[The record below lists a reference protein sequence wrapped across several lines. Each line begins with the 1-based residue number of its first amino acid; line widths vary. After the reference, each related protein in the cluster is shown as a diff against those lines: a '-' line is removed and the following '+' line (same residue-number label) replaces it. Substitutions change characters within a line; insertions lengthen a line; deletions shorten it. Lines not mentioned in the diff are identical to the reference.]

1 MYLEFTEKKSQL
13 KSHQNRE
20 AATEQI
26 ELEMKGAAM
35 LLLQIRRLP

>member
-20 AATEQI
+20 AATE
-26 ELEMKGAAM
+26 LEMKGAAM